1 MSRASLLCV
10 LACASFCGAVAPL
23 SGQGVMQQ
31 APAPTP
37 APVPSWCNGLACP
50 AFTVLRAGAGY
61 ELRRYGASTWVS
73 TAIEVW
79 RAFGLSSALRRG
91 HLHCKRLLTRASAG
105 CELRQGQQHGASGA
119 QCGG

>member
-31 APAPTP
+31 AP

-91 HLHCKRLLTRASAG
+91 HLHCKRLLTRTSAG
-105 CELRQGQQHGASGA
+105 CELRQGQQHGAGGA